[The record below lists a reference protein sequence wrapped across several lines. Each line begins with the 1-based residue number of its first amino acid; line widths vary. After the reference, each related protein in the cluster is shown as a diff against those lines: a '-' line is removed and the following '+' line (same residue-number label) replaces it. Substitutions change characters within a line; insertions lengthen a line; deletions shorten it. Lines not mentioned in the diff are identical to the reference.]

1 MLQVNIIP
9 AFYWVLLAWSH
20 DKSQIPIKKLY
31 NEFFIINIYVNVV
44 LCDSIGESG
53 HSAKNTRLKF
63 ESSGTVI
70 LDQIDI
76 YVGLIQWRNC
86 DIPALLH
93 QIMLTWIWDLNIYVN
108 VVLCGYVRWKWTL
121 AKNTHLKFESS
132 GTEILDQIVIYN
144 NLIWWTCDIPTQ
156 SHQRT
161 MP

>member
-53 HSAKNTRLKF
+53 HSAKKTRLKF

-70 LDQIDI
+70 LDQI
-76 YVGLIQWRNC
+76 
-86 DIPALLH
+86 
-93 QIMLTWIWDLNIYVN
+93 
-108 VVLCGYVRWKWTL
+108 
-121 AKNTHLKFESS
+121 
-132 GTEILDQIVIYN
+132 VIYN
-144 NLIWWTCDIPTQ
+144 NLIRWTCDIPTQ

-161 MP
+161 MS